1 MRPERNKDARCVFV
15 GLHEEPTVRLD
26 SHPRSARA
34 CLAVLSAI
42 FDYALNRTRLTVLAL
57 WAKGGSDGVGATPP
71 RKHSTLSPGGV
82 LGRRRINQDREHCKW
97 LQTLLLF
104 SGVAVP
110 RRGFAVDTVRQ
121 HAASP
126 TAQCPRYRDAFRR
139 SPKVSR
145 PILSLEVVQFFD
157 KWRRR
162 DNGGTRIH
170 RYDA

>member
-1 MRPERNKDARCVFV
+1 MVRPERNKDARCVFV

-104 SGVAVP
+104 SGVATTAWL
-110 RRGFAVDTVRQ
+110 RRWYSTTTRSQPHGTM
-121 HAASP
+121 SP
-126 TAQCPRYRDAFRR
+126 ISRR
-139 SPKVSR
+139 FSPQLEGISPDSFLGGR
-145 PILSLEVVQFFD
+145 PIFRQMEA
-157 KWRRR
+157 
-162 DNGGTRIH
+162 TR
-170 RYDA
+170 